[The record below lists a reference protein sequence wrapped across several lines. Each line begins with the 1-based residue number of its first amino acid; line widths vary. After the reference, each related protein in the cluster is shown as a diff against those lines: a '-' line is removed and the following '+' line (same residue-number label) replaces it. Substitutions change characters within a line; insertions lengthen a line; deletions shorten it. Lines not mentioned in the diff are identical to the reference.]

1 MASGSPPYGQGR
13 DEIGQEQPRVDDVR
27 AKPLYLARQS
37 PHHTDVPPS
46 TAAEGGNG
54 TTHPRELLREAVRRL
69 KQYHGRFNRGAME
82 PPHQLDE
89 LRLRAGPGEV
99 VDDVQDARALGS
111 RQADAP
117 AVAGGARTRP
127 ASRRRSQSSR
137 ARMVKI
143 WRERSTRPAMCA
155 RTRRS
160 TTSGRR
166 KPRRATASGASVSS
180 TRVFRGPRSHAPTG

>member
-54 TTHPRELLREAVRRL
+54 NTHPRALLREVVPRL
-69 KQYHGRFNRGAME
+69 EQYHARFERGAIE

-89 LRLRAGPGEV
+89 LRLRAVPAEV
-99 VDDVQDARALGS
+99 VDDLPDARALGN
-111 RQADAP
+111 RQ
-117 AVAGGARTRP
+117 
-127 ASRRRSQSSR
+127 
-137 ARMVKI
+137 
-143 WRERSTRPAMCA
+143 
-155 RTRRS
+155 
-160 TTSGRR
+160 
-166 KPRRATASGASVSS
+166 
-180 TRVFRGPRSHAPTG
+180 